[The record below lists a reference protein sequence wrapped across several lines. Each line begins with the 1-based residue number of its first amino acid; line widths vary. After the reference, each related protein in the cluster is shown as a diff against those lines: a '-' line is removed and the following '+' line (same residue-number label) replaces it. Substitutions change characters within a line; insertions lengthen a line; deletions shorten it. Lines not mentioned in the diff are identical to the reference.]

1 MQFGEADGIFNCE
14 IGAVGNSDRTQGERS
29 AAKPQVQKLTWQLE
43 VRDLPAV
50 SQLSPSLLAYI
61 GDAVYELYVRTQ
73 LLTPPRR
80 ISDYHAAV
88 VERVRA
94 ESQAAYLQQL
104 QARLTETERDIVRR
118 GRNAASRAPRRLSPA
133 IYQQATGLEALIGY
147 LFLNDPARL
156 SVLLAEFPHAPAT
169 DERQ

>member
-1 MQFGEADGIFNCE
+1 M
-14 IGAVGNSDRTQGERS
+14 GNSDRAPGERS
-29 AAKPQVQKLTWQLE
+29 AAKSQAQELTWQFE

-50 SQLSPSLLAYI
+50 SQLSPTLLAYI
-61 GDAVYELYVRTQ
+61 GDAVYELYVRTR
-73 LLTPPRR
+73 LLSPPRR

-104 QARLTETERDIVRR
+104 QAHLTAAEQDIVRR

-147 LFLNDPARL
+147 LFLSDPARL
-156 SVLLAEFPHAPAT
+156 NVLLAELSGAPTT
-169 DERQ
+169 DER